1 MDPVVFP
8 VFHPAAA
15 LYTPA
20 NRKVLEEDFAKLR
33 RLWSR
38 GWPGSGVQRPAG
50 KRTTKRRLC
59 RRRTHL
65 EPRLRRRRGPFARDG
80 EQLPLW

>member
-1 MDPVVFP
+1 MDTIIFP

-20 NRKVLEEDFAKLR
+20 NRKVLEEDFESCAGFWTWVR
-33 RLWSR
+33 RPWGFGSR
-38 GWPGSGVQRPAG
+38 PGAGDDTAGGSSTGEPSARSRPSSPKA
-50 KRTTKRRLC
+50 
-59 RRRTHL
+59 
-65 EPRLRRRRGPFARDG
+65 